1 MPVYGVP
8 RDLPPHSLSFEA
20 MVLDDPDYAMG
31 AFDAHVDT
39 SKDYSTWF
47 IESFTRLIIGDVLM
61 SGGRVLGGAIRA
73 QVATEAEWRARV
85 KTTEA
90 KVIELDA
97 LFAIREVHMQEET
110 TRALAREWEIYQ
122 RDREM
127 RAAAM
132 DKEQSQFHTKLAQ
145 HQGYSMLFW
154 WESYEWLIFPFQLLL
169 RFQAK
174 DLSFLRLSLGTCQ
187 FLQARQ
193 VVGVLLLR
201 LQGLPRV
208 QGTLTTVQTMQVL
221 PTALL

>member
-73 QVATEAEWRARV
+73 QVATRAEWRARV

-90 KVIELDA
+90 KVTELDA

-132 DKEQSQFHTKLAQ
+132 DKEKSQFHTKLAQ